1 MTDRKIPVPRL
12 NDAALILM
20 LTPLLIAVG
29 IPAGKWLALL
39 VAHTFGLSG

>member
-12 NDAALILM
+12 NDAVLIV
-20 LTPLLIAVG
+20 TPLLIAVG